1 MELIFDAA
9 EQIELFQEFF
19 ESYYQKEINNL
30 ISKGG
35 KALVVDFF
43 DIAAF
48 NPELA
53 EQVLQEP
60 NETLRAGELALEQ
73 FDVDKDVK
81 IRLRNLPE
89 SQRILIRNIRAVHLG
104 NLIAIQGI
112 VRQSSDVRPE
122 AVTAKFECPSCGGIL
137 TVIQIETK
145 FREPRRCSCGRK
157 GKFKLLSKE
166 LIDAQ
171 RIVLEEPPQL
181 LGGGADPKRISVFLR
196 RDLVEPKME
205 KKTTPGRNVFVIG
218 VLKEIPVPARDGGI
232 STRFDLVMD
241 ANYIEPVEEDFS
253 NIVLNPEDE
262 EEIQNLAKDKEI
274 YDKFV
279 RSIAPSIYGH
289 DNIKEAIVMQL
300 MGGVKKLKKDGT
312 MTRGDL
318 HILLVGDPG
327 AGKSQLLTFV
337 NHAAPKS
344 RYVAG
349 RSTSGV
355 GLTAAVVKD
364 EFLKGWALEAGAI
377 VLADRGILVIDEMDK
392 MTKEDTSALHEG
404 LEQQQITVAKA
415 NIQAT
420 LRCETT
426 VLAAANPK
434 FGRFEPYTPIAQQID
449 MPTPLIN
456 RFDLIFIVRDIPDLI
471 RDERIAHQV
480 LLNQSHRDS
489 EPEIKPETLRKY
501 IAYVKQR
508 VNPLLTDEAI
518 DYIKKF
524 YVKLR
529 NSGSVATDEGSK
541 PIPISARQLEAIVRL
556 AEGSARV
563 RLSDKVTKVDVKRAI
578 RLLTVSLSEVGVDP
592 ETGEIDIDRI
602 NTGMTASERGKLVLV
617 REIIFKLDGM
627 GLKTIPLDE
636 IKAEAAKKNIPEHKV
651 EEAIEKLKKSGD
663 IFEPKN
669 GYIQK
674 I

>member
-1 MELIFDAA
+1 MDFIFDAA

-19 ESYYQKEINNL
+19 ELYYQKEINNL
-30 ISKGG
+30 VAKGG

-43 DIAAF
+43 DLAAF
-48 NPELA
+48 NPELS
-53 EQVLQEP
+53 EQVLHDP
-60 NETLRAGELALEQ
+60 NETLRAAEISLEQ
-73 FDVDKDVK
+73 LEVEKDVK

-89 SQRILIRNIRAVHLG
+89 SQRILIRNIRALHLG
-104 NLIAIQGI
+104 KLIAIQGI

-137 TVIQIETK
+137 TVIQLETK

-171 RIVLEEPPQL
+171 RLVLEEPPQL
-181 LGGGADPKRISVFLR
+181 LGGGSDPKRMSVFLR

-218 VLKEIPVPARDGGI
+218 VLKEIPVPSRDGGI
-232 STRFDLVMD
+232 STRFDIVMD
-241 ANYIEPVEEDFS
+241 ANFIEPVEEDFS
-253 NIVLNPEDE
+253 DIVLNSEDE
-262 EEIQNLAKDKEI
+262 KEIQSLAKDKEI
-274 YDKFV
+274 YKKLI

-289 DNIKEAIVMQL
+289 ENIKEAIVMQL

-312 MTRGDL
+312 TTRGDL

-349 RSTSGV
+349 RSASGA

-377 VLADRGILVIDEMDK
+377 VLADKGILVIDEMDK

-404 LEQQQITVAKA
+404 LEQQHITVAKA

-434 FGRFEPYTPIAQQID
+434 FGRFEPFTPIAQQIS
-449 MPTPLIN
+449 MPPPLIN
-456 RFDLIFIVRDIPDLI
+456 RFDLIFVLKDIPNKVL
-471 RDERIAHQV
+471 DERIAHQV
-480 LLNQSHRDS
+480 LMNQSYRDS
-489 EPEIKPETLRKY
+489 KPEIPPETLRKY

-508 VNPLLTDEAI
+508 VNPLLTDESI
-518 DYIKKF
+518 DHIKQF
-524 YVKLR
+524 YVDLR
-529 NSGSVATDEGSK
+529 SSGSVNTDEGSK

-556 AEGSARV
+556 AEGSARI
-563 RLSDKVTKVDVKRAI
+563 RLSDKVTKQDVERAI
-578 RLLTVSLSEVGVDP
+578 RLLKVSLSEVGVDP
-592 ETGEIDIDRI
+592 ETGQIDIDRI
-602 NTGMTASERGKLVLV
+602 NSGMTASERGKLVIV
-617 REIIFKLDGM
+617 REIIFKLDSAGI
-627 GLKTIPLDE
+627 KTIPIDE
-636 IKAEAAKKNIPEHKV
+636 IKSEAAKKNVPEHKV
-651 EEAIEKLKKSGD
+651 DEAIEKLKRSGD
-663 IFEPKN
+663 IFGPKE
-669 GYIQK
+669 GYVQK
-674 I
+674 M